1 MLGKKTKREI
11 EDEIYEQHPDLEVI
25 KRGGSRTA
33 RGLKS
38 VGKYLIMNGAA
49 GIPIALGVRGLLP
62 SAIDTKSNFEDNIN
76 EPVFKKLQEKA
87 GDNYG
92 GEAGFFDGTD
102 GGAYYNHLNNK
113 VYIGNRSVGGTNS
126 KTLAHEMG
134 HWDIH
139 NGKGIGTA
147 MQKIRVSPAYA
158 ISSGLLTSGNSI
170 HSGISLS
177 KDKLLGKKSSL
188 FKRYKAGGGALLAE
202 LPTLWSEADAS
213 IRGRKLY
220 KDSGGTDLGKYNK
233 QMASAYGRT
242 YLLGTAGK
250 VAANWI
256 LSKLVKEL
264 GINNYLAKSEVEK
277 VAYLTKLLSKEPQYK
292 GMSSKEL
299 YKIAYDRMKVL
310 DKELADDRKGWKR
323 LLLR

>member
-220 KDSGGTDLGKYNK
+220 KVSGGTEVGKYNK
-233 QMASAYGRT
+233 QMASAYGT

-323 LLLR
+323 LILR

>member
-1 MLGKKTKREI
+1 MLGKKSKQKI

-25 KRGGSRTA
+25 KRGGGRGV

-38 VGKYLIMNGAA
+38 VGKYLIMKGGTTLPLA
-49 GIPIALGVRGLLP
+49 IAVRGLLP
-62 SAIDTKSNFEDNIN
+62 SAIDTKSKFEDNIN

-92 GEAGFFDGTD
+92 GEAGPFDGTD

-113 VYIGNRSVGGTNS
+113 VYIGNRDTGGTNS

-139 NGKGIGTA
+139 NGKGIGTT

-158 ISSGLLTSGNSI
+158 ISSGLLTSGNAI

-188 FKRYKAGGGALLAE
+188 LKRYKAGGGALLAE

-213 IRGRKLY
+213 IRGRKIY
-220 KDSGGTDLGKYNK
+220 KDAGGTDLGKYNK
-233 QMASAYGRT
+233 QMASAYGT
-242 YLLGTAGK
+242 YLLTTAGK
-250 VAANWI
+250 VAGSWI
-256 LSKLVKEL
+256 LSKLVKEF
-264 GINNYLAKSEVEK
+264 GINTYMATSEAEK
-277 VAYLTKLLSKEPQYK
+277 VAYLPKLLSKEPQHK
-292 GMSSKEL
+292 GLSSQEV
-299 YKIAYDRMKVL
+299 YRIAYDRMRVL
-310 DKELADDRKGWKR
+310 DKELADDRKGWKK

>member
-102 GGAYYNHLNNK
+102 GGA
-113 VYIGNRSVGGTNS
+113 
-126 KTLAHEMG
+126 
-134 HWDIH
+134 
-139 NGKGIGTA
+139 
-147 MQKIRVSPAYA
+147 
-158 ISSGLLTSGNSI
+158 
-170 HSGISLS
+170 
-177 KDKLLGKKSSL
+177 
-188 FKRYKAGGGALLAE
+188 
-202 LPTLWSEADAS
+202 
-213 IRGRKLY
+213 
-220 KDSGGTDLGKYNK
+220 
-233 QMASAYGRT
+233 
-242 YLLGTAGK
+242 
-250 VAANWI
+250 
-256 LSKLVKEL
+256 
-264 GINNYLAKSEVEK
+264 
-277 VAYLTKLLSKEPQYK
+277 
-292 GMSSKEL
+292 
-299 YKIAYDRMKVL
+299 
-310 DKELADDRKGWKR
+310 
-323 LLLR
+323 

>member
-1 MLGKKTKREI
+1 MLGKRSKKELL

-25 KRGGSRTA
+25 KRGDSRTA

-38 VGKYLIMNGAA
+38 VGKYLLMKG
-49 GIPIALGVRGLLP
+49 GTTLPLALAVRGLLP

-76 EPVFKKLQEKA
+76 EPVFKKLREKA

-92 GEAGFFDGTD
+92 GEAGPFDGTD

-158 ISSGLLTSGNSI
+158 ISSGLLTSGNAI
-170 HSGISLS
+170 HSGLSLS
-177 KDKLLGKKSSL
+177 KDKILGKKSSL
-188 FKRYKAGGGALLAE
+188 FKKYKAGGGALLAE

-220 KDSGGTDLGKYNK
+220 KDAGGSDLGKYNK
-233 QMASAYGRT
+233 QIASAYGT
-242 YLLGTAGK
+242 YLLATAGK
-250 VAANWI
+250 VAGSWI

-264 GINNYLAKSEVEK
+264 GINNYMAKSEVEK

-310 DKELADDRKGWKR
+310 DKELADDRKGWKK

>member
-92 GEAGFFDGTD
+92 G
-102 GGAYYNHLNNK
+102 AYYNHLNNK

-147 MQKIRVSPAYA
+147 MQKIRVSPAYT

-188 FKRYKAGGGALLAE
+188 FKRYKAGGGALLAD

-220 KDSGGTDLGKYNK
+220 KDAGGTDLGKYNK
-233 QMASAYGRT
+233 QMASAYGT

-264 GINNYLAKSEVEK
+264 GINNYMAKSEVEK

-310 DKELADDRKGWKR
+310 DKELADDRKGWKK